1 MRWQVR
7 AWLLSRPAQPGWR
20 ASAGLSGADWP
31 PAPPPSHIHSLP
43 PAAYPAHPTTP
54 QVLLLS
60 NGLLMYQGPTAQLV
74 PWFSQQ
80 LGFTYE
86 PERHGAA
93 SDWVLDLLALGFA
106 RTSKPKVGGAHAAC

>member
-1 MRWQVR
+1 
-7 AWLLSRPAQPGWR
+7 
-20 ASAGLSGADWP
+20 
-31 PAPPPSHIHSLP
+31 
-43 PAAYPAHPTTP
+43 
-54 QVLLLS
+54 VLLLS

-74 PWFSQQ
+74 PWFSIQ

-106 RTSKPKVGGAHAAC
+106 KPKVGGLLDGGAGLGARAGGVDWLEELCL